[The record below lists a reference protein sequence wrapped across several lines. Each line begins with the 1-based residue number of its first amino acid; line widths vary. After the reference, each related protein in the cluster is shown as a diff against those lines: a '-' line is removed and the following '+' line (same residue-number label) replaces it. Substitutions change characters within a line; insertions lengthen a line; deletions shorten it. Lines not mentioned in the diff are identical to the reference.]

1 MSFWDE
7 KKVLVTGG
15 GGFIGSHL
23 VEKLL
28 EHGSKVRVV
37 GRSEK
42 PINLINCLKKIDYV
56 RADLSKMSNSIKVV
70 QGVDAVFHLASK
82 VAGIEYN
89 VAHPAEMF
97 KTNTFL
103 NLMVLE
109 ASRMENVERYQCTSS
124 ICVYPRYCKV
134 PTPETEGFKDDP
146 DPTVLGYGWAKRIA
160 ELQARFYAKEYGMRI
175 AIIRPTNAYG
185 PRDDFSPETSHVI
198 PALIRKIYESK
209 DVITVWGSGNQTRS
223 FIYVEDL
230 VRAMMEVAEKYA
242 VADPINIGTEEEIT
256 IKDLVYLILKLSGK
270 NLLVKFDLTKPEGQP
285 RKFADITKAKEKLN
299 WKPKF
304 TLKDGIKKTIEWY
317 EEKIQEHNKR

>member
-1 MSFWDE
+1 LFWNQ

-23 VEKLL
+23 VERLL
-28 EHGSKVRVV
+28 EQGSKVRVV

-42 PINLINCLKKIDYV
+42 PINLINCLKRIDYV
-56 RADLSKMSNSIKVV
+56 KADLSKMEDCLKVV
-70 QGVDAVFHLASK
+70 HGMHVVFHLASE

-97 KTNTFL
+97 KTNTLMNL
-103 NLMVLE
+103 NMLE
-109 ASRMENVERYQCTSS
+109 VSRIENVEKYQCTSS

-146 DPTVLGYGWAKRIA
+146 EPTVLGYGWAKRVA
-160 ELQARFYAKEYGMRI
+160 ELQAKFYAKEYGMKI

-185 PRDDFSPETSHVI
+185 PRNDFSSETSHVI
-198 PALIRKIYESK
+198 PALIRKVYESN
-209 DVITVWGSGNQTRS
+209 DIVTVWGSGNQIRS

-230 VRAMMEVAEKYA
+230 ARAMMEVTEKYA
-242 VADPINIGTEEEIT
+242 IADPINIGTDEEVT
-256 IKDLVYLILKLSGK
+256 IKDLAYLILRLSGK
-270 NLLVKFDLTKPEGQP
+270 NLPIRFDLTKPEGQS
-285 RKFADITKAKEKLN
+285 RKFADISKAKEKLN

-304 TLKDGIKKTIEWY
+304 TLEEGIEKTIEWY
-317 EEKIQEHNKR
+317 IKFRKQ